1 MNTIKKI
8 AGGLKFSRF
17 LIFHP
22 FKGFWDLKHEKEGS
36 MSAAMTIL
44 GLVVITFIIRSQ
56 FTGFILNYS
65 IPSEFNIFFQITG
78 IVLPFF
84 LWCVSN
90 WCITTL
96 MDGEGFLKDII
107 ITMAFAMVPLIL
119 INIPMVILSNVIT
132 IEESSFYVILDS
144 VAIIWSVFLVLC
156 GLMTV
161 HQFTMSKTIF
171 TVLVALLCML
181 IIVFILILY
190 MTLIQDVINFIKLL
204 FNEMQLRINY

>member
-1 MNTIKKI
+1 MNSIKKI
-8 AGGLKFSRF
+8 ASGLNYSRF

-22 FKGFWDLKHEKEGS
+22 FKGFWDLKHEKKGNLS
-36 MSAAMTIL
+36 SAMTIL
-44 GLVVITFIIRSQ
+44 GLVVVVFIIRSQ

-78 IVLPFF
+78 ILLPFF

-107 ITMAFAMVPLIL
+107 ITMAYSLVPLVV
-119 INIPMVILSNVIT
+119 INIPLVILSNVIT
-132 IEESSFYVILDS
+132 IEESSFYVILD
-144 VAIIWSVFLVLC
+144 VAAIIWTVFLVLC

-161 HQFTMSKTIF
+161 HQFTMTKTIM
-171 TVLVALLCML
+171 TVFVALLCML

-190 MTLIQDVINFIKLL
+190 VTLVQDVINFIKLI
-204 FNEMQLRINY
+204 FNEMQLRLNY